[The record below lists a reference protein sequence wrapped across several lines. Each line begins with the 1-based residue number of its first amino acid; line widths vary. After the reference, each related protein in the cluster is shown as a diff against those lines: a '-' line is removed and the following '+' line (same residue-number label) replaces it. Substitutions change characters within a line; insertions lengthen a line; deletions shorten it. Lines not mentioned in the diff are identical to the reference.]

1 MLASSLRLV
10 ALSLAL
16 ASSAAW
22 PSDALRLTPCWLR
35 GHPLAA
41 RCGSI
46 ARPLD
51 PGQPQGRQID
61 IHFAVVPALARHKA
75 TDPVLFFAGGPGQS
89 AIELAGALAG
99 RFNRLGQR
107 RDLVFV
113 DQRGTGRSASL
124 KCVDDAEAA
133 AWQPLPDDS
142 QRLSRLSACRQ
153 ALQALPWGDLRH
165 YTTAIAN
172 ADVEAVR
179 AALGAER
186 INLVGFSYGTRV
198 ALDYQRQ
205 FPAHVRRTV
214 LDGVVPPWMALTR
227 TVSADNQAAL
237 DKVFS
242 DCEHSPTCLRRHPQ
256 LRAQWQKLMA
266 NLPRQVAL
274 IQPLSG
280 AAQTVTLSRDA
291 VLGLIR
297 TPLYAPAFAAALPL
311 AIEAAAQGQFGPLLG
326 LGSALGGGSLATGM
340 HFAVMCSEDAATST
354 LPAAPAPAGAD
365 FGDSFARLYASV
377 CADWPRGAVAA
388 DFYTLPPAQTPV
400 LLLSGGADPVTPP
413 AHARAATQAL
423 GARATHVVVDHAGHG
438 VLSLSC
444 LREAAMRFIRAETD
458 DEALATPLDCAA
470 QVPAPLAFS
479 LPTLAT
485 TP

>member
-1 MLASSLRLV
+1 MNAGCVRLA
-10 ALSLAL
+10 ALAL
-16 ASSAAW
+16 ALATSSAW
-22 PSDALRLTPCWLR
+22 PSDTLELKPCWLR

-61 IHFAVVPALARHKA
+61 VHFAVVPALARHKA

-107 RDLVFV
+107 RDLVFI
-113 DQRGTGRSASL
+113 DQRGTGKSAPL
-124 KCVDDAEAA
+124 KCADDAESA

-153 ALQALPWGDLRH
+153 TLQALPWGDLRH
-165 YTTAIAN
+165 YSTAIAS

-186 INLVGFSYGTRV
+186 INIVGFSYGTRA

-205 FPAHVRRTV
+205 FPARVRRTV

-242 DCEHSPTCLRRHPQ
+242 DCEHSPTCRQRHPQ
-256 LRAQWQKLMA
+256 LRAQWQKLLA
-266 NLPRQVAL
+266 NLPREVPL

-280 AAQTVTLSRDA
+280 AAQTVTLSHDA
-291 VLGLIR
+291 VLGLVR
-297 TPLYAPAFAAALPL
+297 TPLYAPAFAAALPA
-311 AIEAAAQGQFGPLLG
+311 AIEAAARGQFGPLLG
-326 LGSALGGGSLATGM
+326 LGSALGGGGLATGM
-340 HFAVMCSEDAATST
+340 HFSVMCSEDAAPST
-354 LPAAPAPAGAD
+354 LPAPASGAD
-365 FGDSFARLYASV
+365 FSDSFARLYASV
-377 CADWPRGAVAA
+377 CADWPRAAVPAE
-388 DFYTLPPAQTPV
+388 FYTLPSAQTPV

-413 AHARAATQAL
+413 SHARAATQAL
-423 GARATHVVVDHAGHG
+423 GAKARHLVVDHAGHG
-438 VLSLSC
+438 VLSLGC

-458 DEALATPLDCAA
+458 DEALATPLACAA

-479 LPTLAT
+479 FPT
-485 TP
+485 P

>member
-1 MLASSLRLV
+1 MFASGLRLAV
-10 ALSLAL
+10 LSMAL
-16 ASSAAW
+16 ATPAAW
-22 PSDALRLTPCWLR
+22 PSDALELKPCWLR
-35 GHPLAA
+35 GHPLAG

-75 TDPVLFFAGGPGQS
+75 PDPVFFFAGGPGQS

-107 RDLVFV
+107 RDLVFI
-113 DQRGTGRSASL
+113 DQRGTGQSAPL

-133 AWQPLPDDS
+133 AWQPLPEEA
-142 QRLSRLSACRQ
+142 QRLTRLSACQQ
-153 ALQALPWGDLRH
+153 ALKALPWGDLRH
-165 YTTAIAN
+165 YTTAIAS

-186 INLVGFSYGTRV
+186 INLVGFSYGTRA

-214 LDGVVPPWMALTR
+214 LDGVVPPWMALTG

-242 DCEHSPTCLRRHPQ
+242 DCERSPTCQNQHPRLRLEWR
-256 LRAQWQKLMA
+256 KLLLS
-266 NLPRQVAL
+266 LPRQVTL
-274 IQPLSG
+274 VQPLSG
-280 AAQTVTLSRDA
+280 VAQTVTLSRDA
-291 VLGLIR
+291 VLGLVR
-297 TPLYAPAFAAALPL
+297 TPLYAPAFAAALPV
-311 AIEAAAQGQFGPLLG
+311 AIKAAAQGQFGPLLG
-326 LGSALGGGSLATGM
+326 LGSALSGGGLATGM
-340 HFAVMCSEDAATST
+340 HFSVMCSEDAPASA
-354 LPAAPAPAGAD
+354 LPAAANGSD
-365 FGDSFARLYASV
+365 FGDSFARLYQSV
-377 CADWPRGAVAA
+377 CADWPRGTVPA
-388 DFYTLPPAQTPV
+388 DFYALPPAQTPV

-413 AHARAATQAL
+413 AHARATAQAL
-423 GARATHVVVDHAGHG
+423 GAKARQAVVAHAGHG
-438 VLSLSC
+438 VLTLSC

-470 QVPAPLAFS
+470 QVPAPLALR
-479 LPTLAT
+479 LPT
-485 TP
+485 P